1 MKGVTAAMWV
11 VAAIVGVGALIALA
25 EAPYLIRK
33 KMTKELYVFAGLLL
47 VGEALSIMQVLR
59 IPIPNPVHYITV
71 IYKPISD
78 FVLRI
83 LE

>member
-1 MKGVTAAMWV
+1 MKGVLATMWV

-33 KMTKELYVFAGLLL
+33 KMTKELYFFVGVLL

-59 IPIPNPVHYITV
+59 VPIPNPVDFYTL

-78 FVLRI
+78 FVLRT